1 MTVYNNSLRNKKR
14 KKSPSEEALRSGI
27 IRPEVL
33 NDYQSEET
41 QWLLDAFQTT
51 RDRH

>member
-1 MTVYNNSLRNKKR
+1 MTVYNNSLRDKKGR
-14 KKSPSEEALRSGI
+14 KPILKALRNRI

-33 NDYQSEET
+33 SDYQNEET